1 MTAIAQAHGARR
13 AASDPWIWVWLA
25 ALLLSGLLYLY
36 PSLAPWAVDYPKDW
50 ILPLGA
56 WIGAVMAWIKTNF
69 TWLTRGFSAFVAV
82 PLDAAFGLLAK
93 SFKIGSGADALV
105 IPRLSWLGIVIAM
118 GLAGLALGGRSLA
131 IVAGACFFYLAIF
144 GQWESSM
151 LTLALIA
158 ICVPFCVVTGILVGI
173 WGYRNPAA
181 DKLLI
186 TPILD
191 VMQTMPT
198 FAYLVP
204 MLLLFGNNPV
214 SALLATGIFATP
226 PMVRATT
233 LALNRV
239 PQEINDFGTMAG
251 CTRQQKLWRVLVPAA
266 RPTLMVGVNQV
277 IMLSLNMVIISSMIG
292 AGGLGYD
299 VLLALRALKVGQA
312 LEAGLAIVA
321 LAIALDQLSQAAAQ
335 QRPTHRIEGALW
347 QRHPY
352 LISALAA
359 LAATTLIGAG
369 WPALYKIPS
378 SITISTAPIWKSA
391 VDWINLNFFDAIEV
405 MRTFLLLHFL
415 NPARA
420 FLDSM
425 PWLAATGL
433 LALAGWR
440 LGGARL
446 ALLAAS
452 LTFFCAAVGL
462 WEKTMATVYLC
473 GIGAIIS
480 ALIGIPIGVLGAR
493 SDNAHRIITP
503 IIDTLQTLPSF
514 VFIIPVVMLFRV
526 GDVTALIAVV
536 SFAIVPAI
544 RYTDHGIRQ
553 IPPALI
559 EAARV
564 SGCTR
569 RQLFWRVQ
577 LPLALPEIM
586 LGINQTILLALS
598 MLIIA
603 AMVGTRDLGQE
614 VFISLAKADSGR
626 GIVAGLSVAFIGIVA
641 DRLIGA
647 GSARARRRLG
657 LA

>member
-1 MTAIAQAHGARR
+1 VTAIAQAEGARR
-13 AASDPWIWVWLA
+13 PATDPWIWVWLV
-25 ALLLSGLLYLY
+25 ALLLSGLLYVFRDAL
-36 PSLAPWAVDYPKDW
+36 PWAVEYPRDW
-50 ILPLGA
+50 IVPLSA
-56 WIGAVMAWIKTNF
+56 WIGAAMGWIKSNF
-69 TWLTRGFSAFVAV
+69 TWLTRGLSDLIAI
-82 PLDAAFGLLAK
+82 PLDTAFDLLSK
-93 SFKIGSGADALV
+93 SFKIGHGADALT

-131 IVAGACFFYLAIF
+131 LTAGACFLYLAIF

-173 WGYRNPAA
+173 WGYRRPAL
-181 DKLLI
+181 DKILI

-191 VMQTMPT
+191 LMQTMPT

-226 PMVRATT
+226 PMVRATI
-233 LALNRV
+233 LALHRV
-239 PQEINDFGTMAG
+239 PQEIGDFGTMAG
-251 CTRQQKLWRVLVPAA
+251 CTRRQKLWRVLIPAA

-299 VLLALRALKVGQA
+299 VLLALRALKVGHA

-321 LAIALDQLSQAAAQ
+321 LAIALDRLSQAAAH
-335 QRPTHRIEGALW
+335 QRPTHRIEGNLW

-352 LISALAA
+352 LVSALAA
-359 LAATTLIGAG
+359 LAVTTLISIG
-369 WPALYKIPS
+369 WPALYKVPD
-378 SITISTAPIWKSA
+378 SITISTAPIWKA
-391 VDWINLNFFDAIEV
+391 TVDWINLNFFDVIEAFRV
-405 MRTFLLLHFL
+405 FLVIFIL
-415 NPARA
+415 NPVRD
-420 FLDSM
+420 FLVGM
-425 PWLAATGL
+425 PWLAAVGL

-440 LGGARL
+440 LGGAKL
-446 ALLAAS
+446 ALLAAA

-473 GIGAIIS
+473 GIGSIIS
-480 ALIGIPIGVLGAR
+480 ALIGIPIGVLASR
-493 SDNAHRIITP
+493 SDTAHRIITP

-526 GDVTALIAVV
+526 GDVTALIAIV

-553 IPPALI
+553 VPPALI

-569 RQLFWRVQ
+569 QQMFWRVQ
-577 LPLALPEIM
+577 MPLALPEIM

-626 GIVAGLSVAFIGIVA
+626 GIVAGLAVAFIGIVA